1 MKALHILLLSALMA
15 GALMAPQAHAAT
27 DTEQQL
33 REVLRL
39 SAMDGFSRQAVE
51 AMIAD
56 PEMFKGVE
64 PAKRECLVAPISAV
78 LNDAMVK
85 DMLKRLD
92 GREKELLPRWLAF
105 YRGPGGEGMAARQRL
120 EMYGEPLPKHI
131 QAEPSDQ
138 EREQVAEFVGSGAFD
153 AFMGMFGGMEE
164 SMPAEFPE
172 QAQARVQAE
181 CGVTI
186 DAEEFS

>member
-1 MKALHILLLSALMA
+1 MKALHVLLLPALMA

-39 SAMDGFSRQAVE
+39 SAMDGFARQSVE
-51 AMIAD
+51 EMVAS
-56 PEMFKGVE
+56 PESFRNVG
-64 PAKRECLVAPISAV
+64 PDKRECLIAPISAV
-78 LNDAMVK
+78 LDDALVQK
-85 DMLKRLD
+85 MLTQLA
-92 GREKELLPRWLAF
+92 GREQDLLPRWLAF
-105 YRGPGGEGMAARQRL
+105 YRSPGGEGMAARQRL

-138 EREQVAEFVGSGAFD
+138 EREQVTEFVSGGAFD
-153 AFMGMFGGMEE
+153 AFMNMFGGVDEA
-164 SMPAEFPE
+164 MPPGFPE
-172 QAQARVQAE
+172 QVKARVQAE

-186 DAEEFS
+186 DTDELS